1 MYSLVVGCL
10 VVLYVLY
17 TYLDEKSLNKYLT
30 IQTNNNESFL
40 TMNTVQKIYRP
51 LYSLFITFTIS
62 QTLPRNIVYYT
73 IHIYA
78 FSLFYHNS
86 LGYSNQMKNKR
97 DRYKLF
103 CGLSSFIQILPLLF
117 LLIVFSAIVDPIY
130 CSVFIFCNYRIKN
143 PLC

>member
-1 MYSLVVGCL
+1 M
-10 VVLYVLY
+10 
-17 TYLDEKSLNKYLT
+17 
-30 IQTNNNESFL
+30 QPNNNESFL
-40 TMNTVQKIYRP
+40 AMNTVQKIYRP
-51 LYSLFITFTIS
+51 LYSLFLTLTVS

-86 LGYSNQMKNKR
+86 FGYSNQMKNKR
-97 DRYKLF
+97 DRYKLI
-103 CGLSSFIQILPLLF
+103 CGLSLHSNFAFVVLAHSFF
-117 LLIVFSAIVDPIY
+117 YHENIVDPIY